1 MRGCVAIPFMVR
13 EPRTGLFDRNSSP
26 YPFALSLS
34 KGSEAIA
41 TQYLKTGEY
50 SRSIFSLLQGRF
62 FFDTPRCVNCRKWA
76 VSLRFV
82 EKPIE
87 HEIAAGKFD
96 LFWSCVLP

>member
-41 TQYLKTGEY
+41 TQYLKTGED
-50 SRSIFSLLQGRF
+50 SRSIFSLFQGRYF
-62 FFDTPRCVNCRKWA
+62 SRHPLVCKKALLLSAVVDQNARTSRLDHHPLTPR
-76 VSLRFV
+76 SL
-82 EKPIE
+82 
-87 HEIAAGKFD
+87 
-96 LFWSCVLP
+96 S